1 MKIKIYKYGNTGQRA
16 ITLLAL
22 LLLLICATE
31 GFAQMVVTNGSKV
44 NVVAGGQLY
53 SAENLVINSGGTVN
67 VTGNL
72 VLMKSLVN
80 NNPTENSLGSGTI
93 QFKGTSGQTISGLNL
108 IQNLTI
114 DNAAGLNLA
123 GNTRV
128 NGTMS
133 LTNGRIY
140 LGTFN
145 LLLGPSATI
154 SGALSSSRMVVSN
167 STGQL
172 RKEFASTGSFLFP
185 IGEITG
191 TTEYSPVTIAAN
203 SGVFGSGNYIG
214 VSVVDNQY
222 PGTAISYLTRYWNVA
237 SSGITGLSAN
247 ATFSYVNADVVG
259 IEADI
264 FCTKV
269 NTAPFVTYNAANTG
283 SNTIDAQ
290 GLSSFGS
297 FTGNLGNAGPPV
309 IRSLQN
315 KTIGSGTVTCADAAQ
330 TLLIAGNGTTYVV
343 ENGGSVTHIAG
354 TNIIYYP
361 GTRVHPGG
369 YLHGYISSTFCA
381 PYIHPAP
388 PAVMAGTGSSEKGN
402 MSKNTQFK
410 VYPNPTPGRFTV
422 ELQGD
427 ELPANV
433 KVEIFGSLGE
443 KIQSSESMQSN
454 REEFTLEGRPAG
466 MYMVHLTSPSGT
478 ETRKIIK
485 Q

>member
-1 MKIKIYKYGNTGQRA
+1 MKIKYNLYRRAGLLSGTLYALLFLLILGNTGV
-16 ITLLAL
+16 
-22 LLLLICATE
+22 
-31 GFAQMVVTNGSKV
+31 AQMVVTNGTRV
-44 NVVAGGQLY
+44 TVVSGSYL
-53 SAENLVINSGGTVN
+53 SSSEDLVINSGGTVSAAG
-67 VTGNL
+67 TL
-72 VLMKSLVN
+72 VLRKNLINS
-80 NNPTENSLGSGTI
+80 NPSENSLGTGTV
-93 QFKGTSGQTISGLNL
+93 QFAGTTGQSVSGLNRF
-108 IQNLTI
+108 QNLLLL
-114 DNAAGLNLA
+114 NSAGLTLS

-128 NGTMS
+128 NGI
-133 LTNGRIY
+133 LTLTSGRIS
-140 LGTFN
+140 LGTNN
-145 LLLGPSATI
+145 LLLGPSATVA
-154 SGALSSSRMVVSN
+154 GTLSSSNMIVTN

-172 RKEFASTGSFLFP
+172 RKEFSSAGTFLFP
-185 IGEITG
+185 IGDVTG
-191 TTEYSPVTIAAN
+191 SAEYTPVTLTFS
-203 SGVFGSGNYIG
+203 SGTFGSGNYAG

-237 SSGITGLSAN
+237 SSGITGFSAG
-247 ATFSYVNADVVG
+247 ATFKYLAADVVG

-264 FCTKV
+264 FCAKV
-269 NTAPFVTYNAANTG
+269 NTSPFVTYNAANVGAKTV
-283 SNTIDAQ
+283 DAQ

-297 FTGNLGNAGPPV
+297 FTGNLGNAGPPP

-388 PAVMAGTGSSEKGN
+388 PAVMAGTGSSENGI

-427 ELPANV
+427 ESPANV

-443 KIQSSESMQSN
+443 KIQSTPSMQSN

-466 MYMVHLTSPSGT
+466 MYMVHLISPSGT

>member
-1 MKIKIYKYGNTGQRA
+1 MKIKIYRNGSSRRRPGSLL
-16 ITLLAL
+16 TLIL
-22 LLLLICATE
+22 LLTVTAI
-31 GFAQMVVTNGSKV
+31 GHAQMVVDSGTKV
-44 NVVAGGQLY
+44 NVVAGGYLN
-53 SAENLVINSGGTVN
+53 SSENLVINSGGTMN
-67 VTGNL
+67 VSGNL
-72 VLMKSLVN
+72 VLAKSLEN
-80 NNPTENSLGSGTI
+80 NNPTENSLGTGTI
-93 QFKGTSGQTISGLNL
+93 RFTGTSGQTISGQNL
-108 IQNLTI
+108 MQNLTI

-128 NGTMS
+128 NGVVS
-133 LTNGRIY
+133 LTKGRIY
-140 LGTFN
+140 LGTYN

-154 SGALSSSRMVVSN
+154 SGPFSSSRMVVTN
-167 STGQL
+167 NTGQL
-172 RKEFASTGSFLFP
+172 RKEFSAVGTFLFP
-185 IGEITG
+185 VGDITG
-191 TTEYSPVTIAAN
+191 TTEYSPATITAN

-214 VSVVDNQY
+214 VNVVDNQF

-237 SSGITGLSAN
+237 SSGITGFSAG
-247 ATFSYVNADVVG
+247 ATFKYLAADVVG

-264 FCTKV
+264 FCTRV
-269 NTAPFVTYNAANTG
+269 NTSPFVTYNAANVGAKTV
-283 SNTIDAQ
+283 DAQ

-297 FTGNLGNAGPPV
+297 FTGNLGNAGPPA

-369 YLHGYISSTFCA
+369 YLHGYISTTFCA

-388 PAVMAGTGSSEKGN
+388 PAVMAGTGSSEKG
-402 MSKNTQFK
+402 SISRNTQFK

-422 ELQGD
+422 ELQGN
-427 ELPANV
+427 ESPANV

-443 KIQSSESMQSN
+443 RIQTTPSMQSN
-454 REEFTLEGRPAG
+454 REEYTLEGRPSG
-466 MYMVHLTSPSGT
+466 MYMIHITSPSGT